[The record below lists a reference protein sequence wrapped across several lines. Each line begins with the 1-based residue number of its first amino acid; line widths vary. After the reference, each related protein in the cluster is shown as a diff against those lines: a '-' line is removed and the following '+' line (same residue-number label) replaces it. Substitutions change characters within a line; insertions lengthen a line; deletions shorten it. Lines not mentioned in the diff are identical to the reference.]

1 VIDLQNTL
9 KDWLIWIKKNEDIRE
24 PILIEKFESYINKSL
39 KNKLI
44 DDKTIEQYYI
54 ANPPYMS
61 ILGLKRVLMK
71 NKYDKT

>member
-1 VIDLQNTL
+1 MVDLQNTL
-9 KDWLIWIKKNEDIRE
+9 KDWLIWVKKNEDIRE

-44 DDKTIEQYYI
+44 DDETIEQYYI